1 MFRYID
7 IRSYFNRVG
16 FAFRALKSPNFKLFF
31 LGQIV
36 SLMGTYIQNLALG
49 WLIYRLTNSPFLLG
63 VIGFAGQIPSL
74 FLTPIAGVYADRV
87 NRRMV
92 LIGSQTL
99 SMIMAFTLAFLYLT
113 DVIEIWHII
122 LIAVINGI
130 ALAFDTPFRH
140 AFLLEMVGDRDLLQN
155 AIALN
160 STLINS
166 ARFIG
171 PTIGGFIIA
180 WLGEGWCF
188 LINGVSFMAVIV
200 SLLYMN
206 VKPLNV
212 RHRKGSVLQELIEGL
227 KYSYRNRTIRYLL
240 LLISAVGFIGLPFQ
254 VFLPVFARDIL
265 HGESKLLGFLTGS
278 LGAGALV
285 GAFYLA
291 SQKGIRILPKVILF
305 SSSIFGLGLLVFS
318 LSNLP
323 ALSLL
328 VIFFT
333 GFGMIVQFAATNT
346 LLQHIVEED
355 KRGRVVALYGL
366 SFMGITPLGSL
377 LLGFISPSIG
387 VQSTLAISGFLCMVA
402 VALFSRKYRVVSKAV
417 DRAEKEVH
425 LANH

>member
-16 FAFRALKSPNFKLFF
+16 FAFRALTSPNFRKFF
-31 LGQIV
+31 YGQIV
-36 SLMGTYIQNLALG
+36 SLMGTHIQNLALG

-92 LIGSQTL
+92 LIGSQAL
-99 SMIMAFTLAFLYLT
+99 SMVMAFTLAILYLA
-113 DVIEIWHII
+113 DVIQIWQIV
-122 LIAVINGI
+122 LIAVVNGI

-140 AFLLEMVGDRDLLQN
+140 AFLLEMVGERDLLQN

-180 WLGEGWCF
+180 WVGEGWCF
-188 LINGVSFMAVIV
+188 VINGFSFMAVIA
-200 SLLYMN
+200 SLLSMR

-212 RHRKGSVLQELIEGL
+212 HHHKGSILQELAEGL
-227 KYSYRNRTIRYLL
+227 RYSYRNKTIRYLL
-240 LLISAVGFIGLPFQ
+240 LLISAIGFIGLPFQ
-254 VFLPVFARDIL
+254 VFMPVFARDIL
-265 HGESKLLGFLTGS
+265 HGNSQLLGFLTGS

-291 SQKGIRILPKVILF
+291 SRKSIRSLPRIILF
-305 SSSIFGLGLLVFS
+305 SSIVFGVGLFIFS
-318 LSNLP
+318 LSTIT
-323 ALSLL
+323 ALSLT

-346 LLQHIVEED
+346 LLQHIVDED

-377 LLGFISPSIG
+377 LLGSISPSIG
-387 VQSTLAISGFLCMVA
+387 VRITLAVSGLLCLVA
-402 VALFSRKYRVVSKAV
+402 VILFSRKYRIIEKVVDAV
-417 DRAEKEVH
+417 ESR
-425 LANH
+425 

>member
-16 FAFRALKSPNFKLFF
+16 FAFRALTSPNFRKFF
-31 LGQIV
+31 YGQIV

-92 LIGSQTL
+92 LIGSQAL
-99 SMIMAFTLAFLYLT
+99 SMVMAFTLAILYLA
-113 DVIEIWHII
+113 DVIQIWQIV
-122 LIAVINGI
+122 LIAVVNGI

-140 AFLLEMVGDRDLLQN
+140 AFLLEMVGERDLLQN

-180 WLGEGWCF
+180 WAGEGWCF
-188 LINGVSFMAVIV
+188 VINGFSFMAVIA
-200 SLLYMN
+200 SLLSMR

-212 RHRKGSVLQELIEGL
+212 HHHKGSILQELAEGL
-227 KYSYRNRTIRYLL
+227 RYSYRNKTIRYLL
-240 LLISAVGFIGLPFQ
+240 LLISAIGFIGLPFQ
-254 VFLPVFARDIL
+254 VFMPVFARDIL
-265 HGESKLLGFLTGS
+265 HGNSQLLGFLTGS

-291 SQKGIRILPKVILF
+291 SRKSIRSLPRIILF
-305 SSSIFGLGLLVFS
+305 SSIVFGVGLFIFS
-318 LSNLP
+318 LSTIT
-323 ALSLL
+323 ALSLT

-346 LLQHIVEED
+346 LLQHIVDED

-377 LLGFISPSIG
+377 LLGSISPSIG
-387 VQSTLAISGFLCMVA
+387 VRITLAVSGLLCLVA
-402 VALFSRKYRVVSKAV
+402 VILFSRKYRIIEKVVDAV
-417 DRAEKEVH
+417 ESR
-425 LANH
+425 

>member
-1 MFRYID
+1 MFFY
-7 IRSYFNRVG
+7 
-16 FAFRALKSPNFKLFF
+16 
-31 LGQIV
+31 GQIV

-87 NRRMV
+87 NRRYV
-92 LIGSQTL
+92 LIGSQAL
-99 SMIMAFTLAFLYLT
+99 SMVMAFTLAILYLA
-113 DVIEIWHII
+113 DIIQIWHIV

-180 WLGEGWCF
+180 WVGEGWCF
-188 LINGVSFMAVIV
+188 VINGFSFMAVIA
-200 SLLYMN
+200 SLLWMR
-206 VKPLNV
+206 VEPLNV
-212 RHRKGSVLQELIEGL
+212 HHHKGSILQELAEGL
-227 KYSYRNRTIRYLL
+227 KYSFRNRTIRYLL
-240 LLISAVGFIGLPFQ
+240 LLISAIGFIGLPFQ
-254 VFLPVFARDIL
+254 VFMPVFARDIL
-265 HGESKLLGFLTGS
+265 HGDSQLLGFLTGS

-291 SQKGIRILPKVILF
+291 SRKSIRSLPKTILVSSILF
-305 SSSIFGLGLLVFS
+305 GIGLFTFS
-318 LSNLP
+318 LSTITP
-323 ALSLL
+323 VSLL

-346 LLQHIVEED
+346 LLQHIVDED

-377 LLGFISPSIG
+377 LLGSISPTIG
-387 VQSTLAISGFLCMVA
+387 VRLTLAISGLLCLLA
-402 VALFSRKYRVVSKAV
+402 VVLFGKKYGTVVQTVK
-417 DRAEKEVH
+417 RFE
-425 LANH
+425 NNY

>member
-16 FAFRALKSPNFKLFF
+16 FAFRALTSPNFRKFF
-31 LGQIV
+31 YGQIV

-92 LIGSQTL
+92 LIGSQAL
-99 SMIMAFTLAFLYLT
+99 SMVMAFTLAILYLA
-113 DVIEIWHII
+113 DVIQIWQIV
-122 LIAVINGI
+122 LIAVVNGI

-140 AFLLEMVGDRDLLQN
+140 AFLLEMVGERDLLQN

-180 WLGEGWCF
+180 WVGEGWCF
-188 LINGVSFMAVIV
+188 VINGFSFMAVIA
-200 SLLYMN
+200 SLLSMR

-212 RHRKGSVLQELIEGL
+212 HHHKGSILQELAEGL
-227 KYSYRNRTIRYLL
+227 RYSYRNKTIRYLL
-240 LLISAVGFIGLPFQ
+240 LLISAIGFIGLPFQ
-254 VFLPVFARDIL
+254 VFMPVFARDIL
-265 HGESKLLGFLTGS
+265 HGNSQLLGFLTGS

-291 SQKGIRILPKVILF
+291 SRKSIRSLPRIILF
-305 SSSIFGLGLLVFS
+305 SSIVFGVGLFIFS
-318 LSNLP
+318 LSTIT
-323 ALSLL
+323 ALSLT

-346 LLQHIVEED
+346 LLQHIVDED

-377 LLGFISPSIG
+377 LLGSISPSIG
-387 VQSTLAISGFLCMVA
+387 VRITLAVSGLLCLVA
-402 VALFSRKYRVVSKAV
+402 VILFSRKYRIIEKVVDAV
-417 DRAEKEVH
+417 ESR
-425 LANH
+425 

>member
-16 FAFRALKSPNFKLFF
+16 FAFRALTSPNFRKFF
-31 LGQIV
+31 YGQIV

-92 LIGSQTL
+92 LIGSQAL
-99 SMIMAFTLAFLYLT
+99 SMVMAFTLATLYLA
-113 DVIEIWHII
+113 DVIQIWQIV
-122 LIAVINGI
+122 LIAVVNGI

-140 AFLLEMVGDRDLLQN
+140 AFLLEMVGERDLLQN

-180 WLGEGWCF
+180 WVGEGWCF
-188 LINGVSFMAVIV
+188 VINGFSFMAVIA
-200 SLLYMN
+200 SLLSMR

-212 RHRKGSVLQELIEGL
+212 HHHKGSILQELAEGL
-227 KYSYRNRTIRYLL
+227 RYSYRNKTIRYLL
-240 LLISAVGFIGLPFQ
+240 LLISAIGFIGLPFQ
-254 VFLPVFARDIL
+254 VFMPVFARDIL
-265 HGESKLLGFLTGS
+265 HGNSQLLGFLTGS

-291 SQKGIRILPKVILF
+291 SRKSIRSLPRIILF
-305 SSSIFGLGLLVFS
+305 SSIVFGVGLFIFS
-318 LSNLP
+318 LSTIT
-323 ALSLL
+323 ALSLT

-346 LLQHIVEED
+346 LLQHIVDED

-377 LLGFISPSIG
+377 LLGSISPSIG
-387 VQSTLAISGFLCMVA
+387 VRITLAVSGLLCLVA
-402 VALFSRKYRVVSKAV
+402 VILFSRKYRIIEKVVDAV
-417 DRAEKEVH
+417 ESR
-425 LANH
+425 

>member
-16 FAFRALKSPNFKLFF
+16 FTFRALKSHNFRLFF
-31 LGQIV
+31 YGQIV

-63 VIGFAGQIPSL
+63 VIGFAGQIPSF

-92 LIGSQTL
+92 LIGSQVL
-99 SMIMAFTLAFLYLT
+99 SMLMAFTLALLYFT
-113 DVIEIWHII
+113 GDIQIWHII
-122 LIAVINGI
+122 LIAAINGV

-140 AFLLEMVGDRDLLQN
+140 AFLIEMVGDKNLLQN

-171 PTIGGFIIA
+171 PTIGGLIIA
-180 WLGEGWCF
+180 WLDEGWCF
-188 LINGVSFMAVIV
+188 VINGLSFLAVIT
-200 SLLYMN
+200 SLISMR
-206 VKPLNV
+206 VKPLNLH
-212 RHRKGSVLQELIEGL
+212 HRKGSILQELAEGL
-227 KYSYRNRTIRYLL
+227 QYSYQNTTIRYLL
-240 LLISAVGFIGLPFQ
+240 LLIASIGFIGLPFQ

-265 HGESKLLGFLTGS
+265 HGDSQLLGFLTGA

-285 GAFYLA
+285 GAFFLA
-291 SQKGIRILPKVILF
+291 SRKGIRGLPKIVLF
-305 SSSIFGLGLLVFS
+305 SSAVFGFGLFLFS
-318 LSNLP
+318 LSNVLTV
-323 ALSLL
+323 SLL

-333 GFGMIVQFAATNT
+333 GFGMIVQFAAANT
-346 LLQHIVEED
+346 LLQHIVDED

-366 SFMGITPLGSL
+366 SFMGLTPLGSL
-377 LLGFISPSIG
+377 LLGSISPSIG
-387 VQSTLAISGFLCMVA
+387 VQVTLAISGLLCLVA
-402 VALFSRKYRVVSKAV
+402 VGFFSTKLRIISKAV
-417 DRAEKEVH
+417 MASEK
-425 LANH
+425 

>member
-7 IRSYFNRVG
+7 IRSYFSKVG
-16 FAFRALKSPNFKLFF
+16 FAFRALKSSNFRKFF
-31 LGQIV
+31 YGQIV

-99 SMIMAFTLAFLYLT
+99 SMLMAFTLAILYLT
-113 DVIEIWHII
+113 NTIQIWHIVA
-122 LIAVINGI
+122 IASINGI

-140 AFLLEMVGDRDLLQN
+140 AFFLEMVGDRDLLQN

-188 LINGVSFMAVIV
+188 IINGLSFMAVIA
-200 SLLYMN
+200 SLMSMK
-206 VKPLNV
+206 VKPLNSN
-212 RHRKGSVLQELIEGL
+212 HHKGSILQELAEGL
-227 KYSYRNRTIRYLL
+227 RYSYRNKTIRYLL
-240 LLISAVGFIGLPFQ
+240 LLISAIGFIGLPFQ

-265 HGESKLLGFLTGS
+265 HGNSQLLGFLTGS

-285 GAFYLA
+285 GAFFLA
-291 SQKGIRILPKVILF
+291 SRKGIASLPRIILF
-305 SSSIFGLGLLVFS
+305 SSVNFGLGLLFFS
-318 LSNLP
+318 ISTFTV
-323 ALSLL
+323 LSLT

-346 LLQHIVEED
+346 LLQHVVDED

-377 LLGFISPSIG
+377 LLGSISPSFG
-387 VQSTLAISGFLCMVA
+387 VQLTLAISGLLCLVA
-402 VALFSRKYRVVSKAV
+402 VVLFSRGYRFVQQS
-417 DRAEKEVH
+417 VH
-425 LANH
+425 VFEGN

>member
-16 FAFRALKSPNFKLFF
+16 FAFRALRSPNFRKFF
-31 LGQIV
+31 YGQIV

-99 SMIMAFTLAFLYLT
+99 SMVMAFTLAILYLA
-113 DVIEIWHII
+113 DVIQIWQIV
-122 LIAVINGI
+122 LVAVVNGI

-188 LINGVSFMAVIV
+188 IINGFSFMAVIA
-200 SLLYMN
+200 SLISMRIKPMN
-206 VKPLNV
+206 T
-212 RHRKGSVLQELIEGL
+212 HHHHGSILQELAEGL
-227 KYSYRNRTIRYLL
+227 IYSYRNKTIRYLL
-240 LLISAVGFIGLPFQ
+240 LLISAIGLIGMPFQ
-254 VFLPVFARDIL
+254 VFMPVFARDIL
-265 HGESKLLGFLTGS
+265 HGDSQLLGFLTGS
-278 LGAGALV
+278 LGAGALM

-291 SQKGIRILPKVILF
+291 SRKSIGSLPKIILF
-305 SSSIFGLGLLVFS
+305 SSIVFVIGLLVFA
-318 LSNLP
+318 LSTYT

-328 VIFFT
+328 MIFFT

-346 LLQHIVEED
+346 LLQHIVDED

-377 LLGFISPSIG
+377 LLGSISPTIG
-387 VQSTLAISGFLCMVA
+387 VQLTLAIAGLLCLSA
-402 VALFSRKYRVVSKAV
+402 VVLFGRKYGTIAQTVKRFENS
-417 DRAEKEVH
+417 H
-425 LANH
+425 

>member
-16 FAFRALKSPNFKLFF
+16 FAFRALTSPNFRKFF
-31 LGQIV
+31 YGQIV

-92 LIGSQTL
+92 LIGSQAL
-99 SMIMAFTLAFLYLT
+99 SMVMAFTLAILYLA
-113 DVIEIWHII
+113 DVIQIWQIV
-122 LIAVINGI
+122 LIAVVNGI

-140 AFLLEMVGDRDLLQN
+140 AFLLEMVGERDLLQN

-180 WLGEGWCF
+180 WVGEGWCF
-188 LINGVSFMAVIV
+188 VINGFSFMAVIA
-200 SLLYMN
+200 SLLSMR

-212 RHRKGSVLQELIEGL
+212 HHHKGSILQELAEGL
-227 KYSYRNRTIRYLL
+227 RYSYRNKTIRYLL
-240 LLISAVGFIGLPFQ
+240 LLISAIGFIGLPFQ
-254 VFLPVFARDIL
+254 VFMPVFARDIL
-265 HGESKLLGFLTGS
+265 HGNSQLLGFLTGS

-291 SQKGIRILPKVILF
+291 SRKSIRSLPRIILF
-305 SSSIFGLGLLVFS
+305 SSIVFGVGLFIFS
-318 LSNLP
+318 LSTIT
-323 ALSLL
+323 ALSLT

-346 LLQHIVEED
+346 LLQHIVDED

-377 LLGFISPSIG
+377 LLGSISPSIG
-387 VQSTLAISGFLCMVA
+387 VRITLAVSGLLCLVA
-402 VALFSRKYRVVSKAV
+402 VILFSRKYRIIEKVVDAV
-417 DRAEKEVH
+417 ESC
-425 LANH
+425 